1 MKEFFENLKQIRE
14 SRGIT
19 LEEIAHRSRLPLK
32 YLQDIEAGK
41 LENLPA
47 GYDRIFLKRYL
58 KEIKEDKEEVWR
70 DFNLFF
76 GAGPLHNTVPYSS
89 DIPEKNSKPQIPDE
103 TQEEKPEKIKK
114 PNFLQKWLRKRSFN
128 KFYHHVWIFLSITVL
143 GVFVFLAYQQYHFA
157 KSATPEIKEIS
168 VVEYINEMQQ
178 QEKQL
183 TEEVENNSGAPSA
196 DSANFTVELRA
207 LKRTWIKEIR
217 DQKDTLEYILNEG
230 IKRKIN
236 ARESVKF
243 MMGRADGV
251 QIWFNND
258 SLGIAGNSDEVVLS
272 LVLNQK
278 GIVEKRLK
286 KPQPRKPTPTDSSQ
300 ITHQLYTPPNR
311 NADQAGNE

>member
-14 SRGIT
+14 AKGIT

-89 DIPEKNSKPQIPDE
+89 DIPEKNSRPQIPDE

-114 PNFLQKWLRKRSFN
+114 PNFLQKLLRKGSLN
-128 KFYHHVWIFLSITVL
+128 KFYHYVWVFLSITVL
-143 GVFVFLAYQQYHFA
+143 GVFVFLAYKQYHFA

-168 VVEYINEMQQ
+168 VVEYISEMQQ

-183 TEEVENNSGAPSA
+183 SEEAENNSGVPSA
-196 DSANFTVELRA
+196 DSTNFTVELKA

-217 DQKDTLEYILNEG
+217 DQKDTSEYILNEG

-258 SLGIAGNSDEVVLS
+258 SLGVAGNSDEVVLS

-286 KPQPRKPTPTDSSQ
+286 KPQPRKPTPPDSSQ
-300 ITHQLYTPPNR
+300 VTHHLSTPLNR
-311 NADQAGNE
+311 NSDWAGNE